1 MASRDTRRHTTSLL
15 VPTGEKRKQ
24 RRLRRSAERTLAAA
38 LERAEHDAR
47 SERMAAAKAQR
58 RATPFLPRAG
68 EPGPAAGRTWRPLR
82 VQAHRATSATLAA
95 TYPFLAESG
104 LGGEGMLI
112 GSDAF
117 SRRAFVFDPWVLY
130 EKRIIQDPNMSVAG
144 SIGTGKSALLKSLV
158 ARSLCFGRRAYVAGD
173 PKGEWTGITRAVGG
187 TAIELGPG
195 MPARL
200 NPLDAGAR
208 PDGLSDRDWQSK
220 VRSHRLGLLTSLAES
235 LMGRL
240 LEPVEHTAVGV
251 ALDHATASSSRPT
264 LPHVVHHML
273 DPNPSAVLPP
283 GVPTVTQLSD
293 DGRHVGHALARL
305 VLGDLAGLFGEES
318 TVTFDPTTPMI
329 SIDVSRIGEDS
340 PLIPLVM
347 TCTSAW
353 MEAALRDPN
362 GGNRWMV
369 YDEAWKVM
377 RHPPLVRRMETQW
390 RLSRHWGIANVLA
403 VHQWADFDAVGD
415 LGSQTRAQAK
425 SLLAETSTRIIYRQ
439 PADQLAQTAQVMG
452 LNATET
458 ELLPQLMLG
467 RGLWRVLGQ
476 GGPRA
481 FLVQHML
488 TERELAMFDTDARM
502 HIKSHGFTNP
512 RPAVMNPDQPSPRPT
527 RRQ

>member
-1 MASRDTRRHTTSLL
+1 MAATRRHATSLVIPAREKRGDRRARQRREREVTAAVDGARRAASRDRLMA
-15 VPTGEKRKQ
+15 EKQQWR
-24 RRLRRSAERTLAAA
+24 
-38 LERAEHDAR
+38 EH
-47 SERMAAAKAQR
+47 
-58 RATPFLPRAG
+58 PFLPRAG
-68 EPGPAAGRTWRPLR
+68 ESGPAALRTWRPLQ

-95 TYPFLAESG
+95 AYPFLAEAG

-130 EKRIIQDPNMSVAG
+130 GKRVLQDPNLSVAG

-158 ARSLCFGRRAYVAGD
+158 ARSLCFGHSAYVAGD
-173 PKGEWTGITRAVGG
+173 PKGEWTGLTEAVGG

-208 PDGLSDRDWQSK
+208 PAALSDRDWRTR
-220 VRSHRLGLLTSLAES
+220 VRSHRLSLLTSLAES
-235 LMGRL
+235 LTSRL
-240 LEPVEHTAVGV
+240 LEPVEHTAIGA
-251 ALDHATASSSRPT
+251 ALDQATTDTETPT
-264 LPHVVHHML
+264 LPRVVHRIL
-273 DPNPSAVLPP
+273 DPDQEADLPP
-283 GVPTVTQLSD
+283 GVPDVQQLAS

-305 VLGDLAGLFGEES
+305 VLGDLAGLFDAE
-318 TVTFDPTTPMI
+318 TTMTFDPATPMI

-353 MEAALRDPN
+353 MEAALRDPA

-369 YDEAWKVM
+369 YDEAWKIM

-415 LGSQTRAQAK
+415 LGSQTRAQAR

-439 PADQLAQTAQVMG
+439 PADQLAQTADVMG
-452 LNATET
+452 LNTTET
-458 ELLPQLMLG
+458 GLLPQLVLG
-467 RGLWRVLGQ
+467 RGLWRIFGQ
-476 GGPRA
+476 GGPRS
-481 FLVQHML
+481 FLVDHRL
-488 TERELAMFDTDARM
+488 TERELSMFDTDVRM
-502 HIKSHGFTNP
+502 T
-512 RPAVMNPDQPSPRPT
+512 Q
-527 RRQ
+527 

>member
-1 MASRDTRRHTTSLL
+1 MGPDGTRRHATSLL
-15 VPTGEKRKQ
+15 VPAGE
-24 RRLRRSAERTLAAA
+24 RRQNRRVRVRAERRLAAGLRRSEQAAQRERHQAEKAER
-38 LERAEHDAR
+38 RAN
-47 SERMAAAKAQR
+47 
-58 RATPFLPRAG
+58 PYLPHAG

-95 TYPFLAESG
+95 AYPFLAEGG

-112 GSDAF
+112 GTDAF

-130 EKRIIQDPNMSVAG
+130 ERRVIQDPNMSVAG

-173 PKGEWTGITRAVGG
+173 PKGEWTGLTEAVGG
-187 TAIELGPG
+187 TAIQLGPG

-208 PDGLSDRDWQSK
+208 PEALSDGDWRAK
-220 VRSHRLGLLTSLAES
+220 VRTHRLNLLTSLAES
-235 LMGRL
+235 LMGRPL
-240 LEPVEHTAVGV
+240 QPVEYTAIGAGLDRTV
-251 ALDHATASSSRPT
+251 AATVRPT
-264 LPHVVHHML
+264 LPQVVRLLL
-273 DPNPSAVLPP
+273 DPDATAALPP
-283 GVPTVTQLSD
+283 GVSSVAQLVD

-305 VLGDLAGLFGEES
+305 VLGDLAGLFDSES
-318 TVTFDPTTPMI
+318 TVAFDPARPMI

-353 MEAALRDPN
+353 MEAALRDPR
-362 GGNRWMV
+362 GGKRWMV
-369 YDEAWKVM
+369 YDEAWKIM

-425 SLLAETSTRIIYRQ
+425 SLLAETSTRVIYRQ
-439 PADQLAQTAQVMG
+439 PADQLAQTAAVMG
-452 LNATET
+452 LNRTET
-458 ELLPQLMLG
+458 ELLPTLVLG
-467 RGLWRVLGQ
+467 RGLWRILGQ

-481 FLVQHML
+481 FLVQHLL
-488 TERELAMFDTDARM
+488 TERELVMFDTDLRM
-502 HIKSHGFTNP
+502 SS
-512 RPAVMNPDQPSPRPT
+512 RSDR
-527 RRQ
+527 

>member
-1 MASRDTRRHTTSLL
+1 
-15 VPTGEKRKQ
+15 
-24 RRLRRSAERTLAAA
+24 
-38 LERAEHDAR
+38 
-47 SERMAAAKAQR
+47 
-58 RATPFLPRAG
+58 
-68 EPGPAAGRTWRPLR
+68 
-82 VQAHRATSATLAA
+82 
-95 TYPFLAESG
+95 
-104 LGGEGMLI
+104 
-112 GSDAF
+112 
-117 SRRAFVFDPWVLY
+117 
-130 EKRIIQDPNMSVAG
+130 
-144 SIGTGKSALLKSLV
+144 
-158 ARSLCFGRRAYVAGD
+158 
-173 PKGEWTGITRAVGG
+173 
-187 TAIELGPG
+187 
-195 MPARL
+195 
-200 NPLDAGAR
+200 
-208 PDGLSDRDWQSK
+208 
-220 VRSHRLGLLTSLAES
+220 
-235 LMGRL
+235 
-240 LEPVEHTAVGV
+240 
-251 ALDHATASSSRPT
+251 
-264 LPHVVHHML
+264 
-273 DPNPSAVLPP
+273 
-283 GVPTVTQLSD
+283 
-293 DGRHVGHALARL
+293 
-305 VLGDLAGLFGEES
+305 
-318 TVTFDPTTPMI
+318 MI

-353 MEAALRDPN
+353 MEAALRDPD

-458 ELLPQLMLG
+458 GLLPQLMLG

-502 HIKSHGFTNP
+502 HIKSRAFT
-512 RPAVMNPDQPSPRPT
+512 NPDQPS
-527 RRQ
+527 

>member
-1 MASRDTRRHTTSLL
+1 MDANRARRHATSLL
-15 VPTGEKRKQ
+15 VPTGESRTERRARRRTERGLGAALHRAEQTARRQ
-24 RRLRRSAERTLAAA
+24 RLAA
-38 LERAEHDAR
+38 EKE
-47 SERMAAAKAQR
+47 QR
-58 RATPFLPRAG
+58 RANPYLPRTG
-68 EPGPAAGRTWRPLR
+68 ESGPAAGRTWRTLR

-95 TYPFLAESG
+95 AYPFLAESG

-112 GSDAF
+112 GTDAF

-130 EKRIIQDPNMSVAG
+130 EKRLIQDPNMSVAG

-173 PKGEWTGITRAVGG
+173 PKGEWTGLTKAVGG
-187 TAIELGPG
+187 AAIELGPG

-208 PDGLSDRDWQSK
+208 PDALSDRDWHAK
-220 VRSHRLGLLTSLAES
+220 VRTHRLNLLTSLAES
-235 LMGRL
+235 LMARPL
-240 LEPVEHTAVGV
+240 QPVEYTAIGAALDRSASTAV
-251 ALDHATASSSRPT
+251 RPT
-264 LPHVVHHML
+264 LPHVVRLLL
-273 DPNPSAVLPP
+273 DPDATAALPP
-283 GVPTVTQLSD
+283 GVSTTAQLVD

-305 VLGDLAGLFGEES
+305 VLGDLAGLLDQES
-318 TVTFDPTTPMI
+318 TVAFDPTTPMI

-353 MEAALRDPN
+353 MEAALRDPR
-362 GGNRWMV
+362 GGQRWMV
-369 YDEAWKVM
+369 YDEAWKIM

-425 SLLAETSTRIIYRQ
+425 SLLAETSTRVIYRQ
-439 PADQLAQTAQVMG
+439 PADQLAQTAAVMG
-452 LNATET
+452 LNRTET
-458 ELLPQLMLG
+458 ELLPTLVLG
-467 RGLWRVLGQ
+467 RGLWRILGS

-481 FLVQHML
+481 FLVQHLL
-488 TERELAMFDTDARM
+488 TERELVMFDTDARM
-502 HIKSHGFTNP
+502 F
-512 RPAVMNPDQPSPRPT
+512 D
-527 RRQ
+527 RRDELG

>member
-1 MASRDTRRHTTSLL
+1 MGTVRRHTSSLV
-15 VPTGEKRKQ
+15 VPAKEKRKDRRTRQRTERKLAADLDRAEKQEQQARRAADRQQ
-24 RRLRRSAERTLAAA
+24 RRE
-38 LERAEHDAR
+38 
-47 SERMAAAKAQR
+47 Q
-58 RATPFLPRAG
+58 PFLPRAG
-68 EPGPAAGRTWRPLR
+68 ESGPAALRTWRPLR

-95 TYPFLAESG
+95 AYPFLAEAG

-117 SRRAFVFDPWVLY
+117 SRRAFVYDPWVLY
-130 EKRIIQDPNMSVAG
+130 EKRVLQDPNLSVAG

-173 PKGEWTGITRAVGG
+173 PKGEWTGLTRAVGG

-208 PDGLSDRDWQSK
+208 PAELSDRDWRTK
-220 VRSHRLGLLTSLAES
+220 VRSHRLSLLTSLAES
-235 LMGRL
+235 LTGRP
-240 LEPVEHTAVGV
+240 LEPVEHTAIGV
-251 ALDHATASSSRPT
+251 ALDHTTQGTEKPT
-264 LPHVVHHML
+264 LPQVVRHLL
-273 DPNPSAVLPP
+273 DPDHDADLPP
-283 GVPTVTQLSD
+283 GVRDVAQLSA

-305 VLGDLAGLFGEES
+305 VLGDLAGLFDAET
-318 TVTFDPTTPMI
+318 TVVFDPATPMI

-353 MEAALRDPN
+353 MEAALRDPA

-369 YDEAWKVM
+369 YDEAWKIM

-425 SLLAETSTRIIYRQ
+425 SLLAETSTRVIYRQ
-439 PADQLAQTAQVMG
+439 PADQLAKTADVMG

-458 ELLPQLMLG
+458 DLLPQLVLG

-481 FLVQHML
+481 FVVQHLL
-488 TERELAMFDTDARM
+488 TDRELTMFDTDTRM
-502 HIKSHGFTNP
+502 HGNSREFTNP
-512 RPAVMNPDQPSPRPT
+512 DQTS
-527 RRQ
+527 